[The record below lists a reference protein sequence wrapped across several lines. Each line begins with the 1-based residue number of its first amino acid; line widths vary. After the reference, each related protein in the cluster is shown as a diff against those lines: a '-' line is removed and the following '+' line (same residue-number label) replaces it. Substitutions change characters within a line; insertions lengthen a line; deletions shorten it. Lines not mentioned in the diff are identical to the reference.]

1 MKKLFYGVRACVRMY
16 IIGSTWFPQIN
27 VLFIKC
33 KRLLV
38 VSRGLIQSLLYSC
51 YFFPSACI
59 CGPLKNQRYFLIV
72 YPLLFRG
79 FILCLLAGLYC
90 CSFVL
95 CISFMLLQA
104 HPQTH
109 THIHLHIIYTKSFS
123 PSHRLVDFHLDHVEY
138 SHRPTATSNAPSL
151 LQKFSMC
158 LFIIYVLTTHVHT
171 KLLSFV
177 SFPWRNTVHRKRDVC
192 LRCRNSYTSITH
204 RVGKVFDRACASL
217 C

>member
-1 MKKLFYGVRACVRMY
+1 MGYVHVYGCMY

-38 VSRGLIQSLLYSC
+38 VSREMIQSLLYSC
-51 YFFPSACI
+51 SFFLSACI
-59 CGPLKNQRYFLIV
+59 CGPLQNQRYFLIV

-79 FILCLLAGLYC
+79 FILCLLTGLYC

-95 CISFMLLQA
+95 CISSMLLQA
-104 HPQTH
+104 HAQTH
-109 THIHLHIIYTKSFS
+109 THTLTYYIHKISFS
-123 PSHRLVDFHLDHVEY
+123 LTSFSWFSLRPCWIQPQAHSHIQCTISITKVFDVLVHHLR
-138 SHRPTATSNAPSL
+138 S
-151 LQKFSMC
+151 
-158 LFIIYVLTTHVHT
+158 TTHVHT

-204 RVGKVFDRACASL
+204 RVGKVFDRACASW

>member
-1 MKKLFYGVRACVRMY
+1 MGYVHVYGCMY

-38 VSRGLIQSLLYSC
+38 VSRGLIQSPLYSC
-51 YFFPSACI
+51 YFFSQCVYLWSTAKSAVLSNCLSFAFSWLHSLFA
-59 CGPLKNQRYFLIV
+59 GWLV
-72 YPLLFRG
+72 LLFVRLVHK
-79 FILCLLAGLYC
+79 FHALTSTCTDT
-90 CSFVL
+90 
-95 CISFMLLQA
+95 
-104 HPQTH
+104 QTH
-109 THIHLHIIYTKSFS
+109 TLTYYIHKIFFSLTSFS
-123 PSHRLVDFHLDHVEY
+123 WFSLRPCWIQPQAHSHIQCTISITKVFDVLVHHLR
-138 SHRPTATSNAPSL
+138 S
-151 LQKFSMC
+151 
-158 LFIIYVLTTHVHT
+158 TTHVHT

-204 RVGKVFDRACASL
+204 RVGKVFDRACAAL

>member
-1 MKKLFYGVRACVRMY
+1 MGYVHVYGCMY

-38 VSRGLIQSLLYSC
+38 VSREMIQSPLYSC
-51 YFFPSACI
+51 SFLSLSACI
-59 CGPLKNQRYFLIV
+59 CGPLQNQRYFLIV

-104 HPQTH
+104 HAQTH
-109 THIHLHIIYTKSFS
+109 TLAYYIHKISFS
-123 PSHRLVDFHLDHVEY
+123 LTSFSWFSLRPCWIQPQAHSHIQCTISITKVFDVLVHHLR
-138 SHRPTATSNAPSL
+138 S
-151 LQKFSMC
+151 
-158 LFIIYVLTTHVHT
+158 TTHVHT

>member
-1 MKKLFYGVRACVRMY
+1 MIIDGEYTMKKLFYGVRACVRMY

-79 FILCLLAGLYC
+79 FILCLP
-90 CSFVL
+90 FVL

-104 HPQTH
+104 HAQTH
-109 THIHLHIIYTKSFS
+109 THTLTYYIHKIFFSLTSFS
-123 PSHRLVDFHLDHVEY
+123 
-138 SHRPTATSNAPSL
+138 
-151 LQKFSMC
+151 
-158 LFIIYVLTTHVHT
+158 
-171 KLLSFV
+171 
-177 SFPWRNTVHRKRDVC
+177 
-192 LRCRNSYTSITH
+192 
-204 RVGKVFDRACASL
+204 
-217 C
+217 